1 MVKAT
6 SLNCITN
13 ESIEFTRSRILVKY
27 KYISSIWK
35 EMSES
40 PLEQKLGSVYVLL
53 FHTSEA
59 SKKRIA
65 KSIKFVNQW
74 IFITL
79 IKAMDLVISTGLKID
94 PILKR
99 AVGEFLPMSEAD
111 KRLCHSLCLI
121 FIGFH

>member
-1 MVKAT
+1 
-6 SLNCITN
+6 
-13 ESIEFTRSRILVKY
+13 
-27 KYISSIWK
+27 
-35 EMSES
+35 MSET
-40 PLEQKLGSVYVLL
+40 PLEKKLGFVYVVL
-53 FHTSEA
+53 FQTSEA

-79 IKAMDLVISTGLKID
+79 IKGMDFVISTGLKID

-111 KRLCHSLCLI
+111 KRLCHFLYLI
-121 FIGFH
+121 FIVFNV